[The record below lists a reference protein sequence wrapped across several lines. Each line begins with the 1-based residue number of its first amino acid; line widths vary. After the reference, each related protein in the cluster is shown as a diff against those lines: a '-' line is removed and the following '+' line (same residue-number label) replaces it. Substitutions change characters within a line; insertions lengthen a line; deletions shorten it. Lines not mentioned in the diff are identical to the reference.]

1 MLIEIMLGNFLSNAI
16 KHNKTN
22 GTVIINSNNNAI
34 YFINTANKAALD
46 KEKIF
51 QRFHKQTADNNSLGL
66 GLQIAKKIA
75 GLYDYNIDY
84 TFENEQHLFTLT
96 FK

>member
-1 MLIEIMLGNFLSNAI
+1 MSNAI

-22 GTVIINSNNNAI
+22 GSVIINGDNNSI
-34 YFINTANKAALD
+34 YFINTANTAALD

-75 GLYDYNIDY
+75 GLYDYTIDY
-84 TFENEQHLFTLT
+84 EFKNEQHLFTLA
-96 FK
+96 F